1 MTKQLLDH
9 NRIVMARLELNLSQR
24 DVAFEVGIH
33 PVTMFRLEQGRSDA
47 TLSLGT
53 IDRLAAALA
62 APDLHTFRQP
72 GTSPQPGGSPTPDE
86 RRLEAL
92 LCDARTSLS
101 ADDIAVAFGW
111 TLPRAYAALSALKRG
126 LANRGTTVFS
136 SARRHPPHGPQRSAH
151 HSSARAPRAST
162 QCQIWTHAPRST
174 SAATGAP
181 RGTALRADAPIRQGA
196 RRGGLSSKLESSKTP
211 AAESNSPEDAKFS
224 LESKSVRRRETP

>member
-53 IDRLAAALA
+53 IDRLAAALGL
-62 APDLHTFRQP
+62 PISTLFRQP
-72 GTSPQPGGSPTPDE
+72 ETSPQPGGPTPDE

-136 SARRHPPHGPQRSAH
+136 SARRHRLTARSDLLTTQVRERLER
-151 HSSARAPRAST
+151 ARSVRYGLML
-162 QCQIWTHAPRST
+162 HE
-174 SAATGAP
+174 
-181 RGTALRADAPIRQGA
+181 ALLLQQV
-196 RRGGLSSKLESSKTP
+196 RRGVQPFELTHLSGKERVAVGSLLKAGIIKNTGGRIELT
-211 AAESNSPEDAKFS
+211 EDAKFS